1 MSTRVPLDFTHPAHR
16 KTNYKKNK
24 KQMPRMDQSQSFFN
38 IVNEKVR
45 KAQTIHSSIQSRL
58 DFLNNTDLNNKQN
71 EVNRLYGIFQAGS
84 RPHAND
90 NRMKLS
96 PSELCFSK
104 TVQCHYKI
112 PFALSSQS

>member
-1 MSTRVPLDFTHPAHR
+1 
-16 KTNYKKNK
+16 
-24 KQMPRMDQSQSFFN
+24 MDQSQSFFS
-38 IVNEKVR
+38 IVNEKAR
-45 KAQTIHSSIQSRL
+45 KAQTIQSSIQSRL

-71 EVNRLYGIFQAGS
+71 EVNRLYGIFQASS